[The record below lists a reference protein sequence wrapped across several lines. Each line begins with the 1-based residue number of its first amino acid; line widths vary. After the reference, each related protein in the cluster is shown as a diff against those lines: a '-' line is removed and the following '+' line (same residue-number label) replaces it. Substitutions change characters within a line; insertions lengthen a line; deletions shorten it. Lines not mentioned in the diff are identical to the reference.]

1 MKKSIRLVSAALAL
15 TLGCSA
21 AALPAAAAAQESATK
36 DESVYVTLAPDGSV
50 QQQTVSVWLH
60 RDSGLDGFADVSCLE
75 AIHDLK
81 GTAVPTQTGEQLTW
95 KVEAPDLYY
104 QGTTGRQLPITA
116 AITYELDG
124 QPLTAGQLLGK
135 SGHLKVT
142 IALTNHERRTVTID
156 GSPRAVYTPFAA
168 AVGATLDADRFTNI
182 KAEHGTVQTD
192 SARAAVAWV
201 CLPGMA
207 ETFDGLLTGSLRE
220 VQDKFVDTVTL
231 EANVTDCPALSFL
244 IGCAADP
251 SALSGMDE
259 FEQLGTVSEDLD
271 QLREATDQLL
281 TGTADLLDGVLQ
293 LHDAVTGE
301 LTDGVVKLDD
311 SVKGQLTTGAAQLR
325 DGLAALNSNS
335 AALNDGAAAVIA
347 SVLASATATLR
358 SQVAAQLV
366 ASAGMSPDA
375 AAAAAASQV
384 PDLTLDNYQQ
394 VIDSLLGSSTQAAQ
408 AAILNAIHTGAASV
422 SDLTPNE
429 CAALCVAWAKFADQ
443 GTATALQS
451 AEAKLTETA
460 TINTALE
467 KGQAALAN
475 QDPADVQQQIEAL
488 MTVGVPAESASTVLA
503 YMTGSGNTDPA
514 AAAAALA
521 TLQEYGPLVAAA
533 TSAAAQSALSGF
545 AAQEAAN
552 DPQLQAASA
561 QLRAAANSL
570 AQLRAFRDGLS
581 AYTAGVA
588 SAADGGQQLYN
599 GIAGDLASGTGSL
612 RAAVTG
618 QLTEGVDALL
628 DGTHQLADGMTEYD
642 AEGIQQLTGR
652 QELSQLQALADTAD
666 ALRAASES
674 YTSYTG
680 APENTACTVKFIMK
694 TQAPEPEPDEDE
706 AADAAAE
713 DGNDAPAQPA
723 PEPEKPSF
731 WQRLVSLFTGK
742 R

>member
-21 AALPAAAAAQESATK
+21 AALPAAAAAHESATK

-104 QGTTGRQLPITA
+104 QGTTGRQLPVTA
-116 AITYELDG
+116 AISYELDG

-156 GSPRAVYTPFAA
+156 GRTRTVYTPFAA
-168 AVGATLDADRFTNI
+168 AVGTTLDADRFTNI

-231 EANVTDCPALSFL
+231 EADVTDCPALSFL

-335 AALNDGAAAVIA
+335 AALNDGAAQLTDGIFQTASLMLQSATGNASIQLTPDNYTAVINSILGLPEQLQNETVSEVQSAAAGKAGEMTADLIGKLTAA
-347 SVLASATATLR
+347 SIAPDTLPFTGEELGRLLTGALILQMPHSGDLANTDLPTAVTAVQTQLDGVTAA
-358 SQVAAQLV
+358 VAAN
-366 ASAGMSPDA
+366 PYNA
-375 AAAAAASQV
+375 ADILTGFKQQAAASVNQDALTAAMTQEV
-384 PDLTLDNYQQ
+384 TAVIRAGHPDLD
-394 VIDSLLGSSTQAAQ
+394 AQ
-408 AAILNAIHTGAASV
+408 
-422 SDLTPNE
+422 
-429 CAALCVAWAKFADQ
+429 
-443 GTATALQS
+443 
-451 AEAKLTETA
+451 
-460 TINTALE
+460 
-467 KGQAALAN
+467 
-475 QDPADVQQQIEAL
+475 
-488 MTVGVPAESASTVLA
+488 
-503 YMTGSGNTDPA
+503 
-514 AAAAALA
+514 
-521 TLQEYGPLVAAA
+521 
-533 TSAAAQSALSGF
+533 
-545 AAQEAAN
+545 
-552 DPQLQAASA
+552 
-561 QLRAAANSL
+561 L
-570 AQLRAFRDGLS
+570 AQLGQVGQLKQLLDGAVALRGGIS
-581 AYTAGVA
+581 SYTAGVA
-588 SAADGGQQLYN
+588 SAAEGGQQLYN

-618 QLTEGVDALL
+618 QLTEGADALL
-628 DGTHQLADGMTEYD
+628 DGAHQLADGMTEYD

-694 TQAPEPEPDEDE
+694 TQAPEPEPDE
-706 AADAAAE
+706 AADADTNAAAGE
-713 DGNDAPAQPA
+713 DAPAQPA

>member
-21 AALPAAAAAQESATK
+21 AALPAAAAAHESATK

-60 RDSGLDGFADVSCLE
+60 RDGGLDGFADVSCLE

-116 AITYELDG
+116 AISYELDG
-124 QPLTAGQLLGK
+124 EPLSAGQLLGK

-168 AVGATLDADRFTNI
+168 AVGTTLDADRFTNI

-231 EANVTDCPALSFL
+231 EADVTDCPALSFL

-335 AALNDGAAAVIA
+335 AALNDGAAQLTDGIFQTASLMLQSATGNASIQLTPDNYNAVIN
-347 SVLASATATLR
+347 SILGLPEQLQNETVSAVQSAAAGKAGEMTAALI
-358 SQVAAQLV
+358 SQVINQGLDPAALGLSAEELGRLLTGALILQMPHSGDLANTDLPTAVTAVQAQLDGVTAAV
-366 ASAGMSPDA
+366 AADPDNA
-375 AAAAAASQV
+375 ADILTGFMQQAAAS
-384 PDLTLDNYQQ
+384 
-394 VIDSLLGSSTQAAQ
+394 
-408 AAILNAIHTGAASV
+408 
-422 SDLTPNE
+422 
-429 CAALCVAWAKFADQ
+429 
-443 GTATALQS
+443 
-451 AEAKLTETA
+451 
-460 TINTALE
+460 
-467 KGQAALAN
+467 AN
-475 QDPADVQQQIEAL
+475 QDAITAA
-488 MTVGVPAESASTVLA
+488 MTQEVTAVLRFK
-503 YMTGSGNTDPA
+503 NPD
-514 AAAAALA
+514 LD
-521 TLQEYGPLVAAA
+521 
-533 TSAAAQSALSGF
+533 AQ
-545 AAQEAAN
+545 
-552 DPQLQAASA
+552 
-561 QLRAAANSL
+561 L
-570 AQLRAFRDGLS
+570 AQLGQVGQLKQLLDGAVTLRGGIS
-581 AYTAGVA
+581 SYTAGVA
-588 SAADGGQQLYN
+588 SAAEGGQQLYN

-694 TQAPEPEPDEDE
+694 TQAPEPEPDE
-706 AADAAAE
+706 AADADTNAAAGE
-713 DGNDAPAQPA
+713 DAPAQPA

>member
-21 AALPAAAAAQESATK
+21 AALPAAAAANETATK

-75 AIHDLK
+75 AIHDLR

-116 AITYELDG
+116 AISYELDG

-168 AVGATLDADRFTNI
+168 AVGTTLDADRFTNI

-231 EANVTDCPALSFL
+231 EADVTDCPALSFL

-335 AALNDGAAAVIA
+335 AALNDGAAQLTDGIFQTASLMLQSATGNASIQLTPDNYTAVINSILGLPEQLQNETVSA
-347 SVLASATATLR
+347 VQSAAAAQAQTMTAALMQQLGVAGIAPDTLPFTGEELGRLLTGALILEMGKAAPTGDLTADLGAAANVVQAQLAAVAKDPNDLAAFLQKAAASAT
-358 SQVAAQLV
+358 
-366 ASAGMSPDA
+366 
-375 AAAAAASQV
+375 
-384 PDLTLDNYQQ
+384 
-394 VIDSLLGSSTQAAQ
+394 
-408 AAILNAIHTGAASV
+408 
-422 SDLTPNE
+422 
-429 CAALCVAWAKFADQ
+429 
-443 GTATALQS
+443 
-451 AEAKLTETA
+451 
-460 TINTALE
+460 
-467 KGQAALAN
+467 
-475 QDPADVQQQIEAL
+475 
-488 MTVGVPAESASTVLA
+488 
-503 YMTGSGNTDPA
+503 
-514 AAAAALA
+514 
-521 TLQEYGPLVAAA
+521 
-533 TSAAAQSALSGF
+533 
-545 AAQEAAN
+545 QEAIT
-552 DPQLQAASA
+552 AAMTQEVTAVIRAGHPNLDA
-561 QLRAAANSL
+561 QL
-570 AQLRAFRDGLS
+570 AQLGQVGQLKQLLDGAVTLRGGIS
-581 AYTAGVA
+581 SYTAGVA

-723 PEPEKPSF
+723 PAPEKQSF
-731 WQRLVSLFTGK
+731 WQRLVALFTGK

>member
-21 AALPAAAAAQESATK
+21 AALPAAAAAHESATK

-104 QGTTGRQLPITA
+104 QGTTGRQLPVTA
-116 AITYELDG
+116 AISYELDG

-156 GSPRAVYTPFAA
+156 GRTRTVYTPFAA
-168 AVGATLDADRFTNI
+168 AVGTTLDADRFTNI

-231 EANVTDCPALSFL
+231 EADVTDCPALSFL

-335 AALNDGAAAVIA
+335 AALNDGAAQLTDGIFQTASLMLQSATGNASIQLTPDNYTAVINSILGLPEQLQNETVSAVQSAAAGKAGEMTAALIGKLTAA
-347 SVLASATATLR
+347 SIAPDTLPFTGEELGQLLTGALILEMGKAAPTGDLTADL
-358 SQVAAQLV
+358 
-366 ASAGMSPDA
+366 GA
-375 AAAAAASQV
+375 AAAAVQAQLDGVLANVQSALAAS
-384 PDLTLDNYQQ
+384 
-394 VIDSLLGSSTQAAQ
+394 DSATA
-408 AAILNAIHTGAASV
+408 AAILTG
-422 SDLTPNE
+422 
-429 CAALCVAWAKFADQ
+429 F
-443 GTATALQS
+443 
-451 AEAKLTETA
+451 
-460 TINTALE
+460 
-467 KGQAALAN
+467 
-475 QDPADVQQQIEAL
+475 VQQA
-488 MTVGVPAESASTVLA
+488 
-503 YMTGSGNTDPA
+503 
-514 AAAAALA
+514 
-521 TLQEYGPLVAAA
+521 
-533 TSAAAQSALSGF
+533 
-545 AAQEAAN
+545 
-552 DPQLQAASA
+552 AASA
-561 QLRAAANSL
+561 TQEAITAAMTQEVTAVLRFKNPDLDAQL
-570 AQLRAFRDGLS
+570 AQLGQVGQLKQLLDGAVTLRGGIS
-581 AYTAGVA
+581 SYTAGVA

>member
-21 AALPAAAAAQESATK
+21 AALPAAAAAHESATK

-75 AIHDLK
+75 AIHDLR

-116 AITYELDG
+116 AISYELDG
-124 QPLTAGQLLGK
+124 EPLSAGQLLGK

-168 AVGATLDADRFTNI
+168 AVGTTLDADRFTNI
-182 KAEHGTVQTD
+182 EAAHGTVQTD

-231 EANVTDCPALSFL
+231 EADVTDCPALSFL

-335 AALNDGAAAVIA
+335 AALNDGAAQLTDGIFQTASLMLQSATGNASIQLTPDNYTAVINNVLGLPEQTQNA
-347 SVLASATATLR
+347 MVSTVQSAAAAQAQTMTAALMQQLAAAGLDPAALGLDADQLGQLLTGALILEMGKAAPTGDLTADLNAAATAVQAQLDGVLANVKSAL
-358 SQVAAQLV
+358 AA
-366 ASAGMSPDA
+366 SGSA
-375 AAAAAASQV
+375 AAAAI
-384 PDLTLDNYQQ
+384 LT
-394 VIDSLLGSSTQAAQ
+394 G
-408 AAILNAIHTGAASV
+408 
-422 SDLTPNE
+422 
-429 CAALCVAWAKFADQ
+429 F
-443 GTATALQS
+443 
-451 AEAKLTETA
+451 
-460 TINTALE
+460 
-467 KGQAALAN
+467 
-475 QDPADVQQQIEAL
+475 VQQA
-488 MTVGVPAESASTVLA
+488 
-503 YMTGSGNTDPA
+503 
-514 AAAAALA
+514 
-521 TLQEYGPLVAAA
+521 
-533 TSAAAQSALSGF
+533 
-545 AAQEAAN
+545 
-552 DPQLQAASA
+552 AASA
-561 QLRAAANSL
+561 TQEAITAAMTQEVWAVLKHQDPEIENKL
-570 AQLRAFRDGLS
+570 AQLGQVGQLKQLLDGAVALRGGIS
-581 AYTAGVA
+581 SYTAGVA

-694 TQAPEPEPDEDE
+694 TQAPEPEPDE
-706 AADAAAE
+706 AADADTNTAAGE
-713 DGNDAPAQPA
+713 DAPAQPA

>member
-60 RDSGLDGFADVSCLE
+60 RDGGLDGFADVSCLE

-156 GSPRAVYTPFAA
+156 GRTRTVYTPFAA
-168 AVGATLDADRFTNI
+168 AVGTTLDADRFTNI

-231 EANVTDCPALSFL
+231 DADVTDCPALSFL

-335 AALNDGAAAVIA
+335 AALNDGAAQLTDGIFQTASLMLQTATGDASIQLTPDNYNAVIN
-347 SVLASATATLR
+347 SILGLPEQLQNETVSAVQSAA
-358 SQVAAQLV
+358 AAQAQTMTAALV
-366 ASAGMSPDA
+366 QQLAAAGLDPTALGLDADQLGQLLTGALILEMGKAAPTGDLTADLGA
-375 AAAAAASQV
+375 AAAAVQAQLDGVLANVQSALTAS
-384 PDLTLDNYQQ
+384 
-394 VIDSLLGSSTQAAQ
+394 DSATA
-408 AAILNAIHTGAASV
+408 AAILTG
-422 SDLTPNE
+422 
-429 CAALCVAWAKFADQ
+429 F
-443 GTATALQS
+443 
-451 AEAKLTETA
+451 
-460 TINTALE
+460 
-467 KGQAALAN
+467 
-475 QDPADVQQQIEAL
+475 VQQA
-488 MTVGVPAESASTVLA
+488 
-503 YMTGSGNTDPA
+503 
-514 AAAAALA
+514 
-521 TLQEYGPLVAAA
+521 
-533 TSAAAQSALSGF
+533 
-545 AAQEAAN
+545 
-552 DPQLQAASA
+552 AASA
-561 QLRAAANSL
+561 TQEAITAAMTQEVTAVLRFKNPDLDAQL
-570 AQLRAFRDGLS
+570 AQLGQVGQLKQLLDGAVALRGGIS
-581 AYTAGVA
+581 SYTAGVA
-588 SAADGGQQLYN
+588 SAAEGGQQLYN

-618 QLTEGVDALL
+618 QLTEGADALL
-628 DGTHQLADGMTEYD
+628 DGAHQLADGMTEYD

-731 WQRLVSLFTGK
+731 WPRLVALFTGK

>member
-21 AALPAAAAAQESATK
+21 AALPAAAAAHESATK

-75 AIHDLK
+75 AIHDLR

-116 AITYELDG
+116 AISYELDG

-168 AVGATLDADRFTNI
+168 AVGTTLDADRFTNI

-231 EANVTDCPALSFL
+231 EADVTDCPALSFL

-335 AALNDGAAAVIA
+335 AALNDGAAQLTDGIFQTASLMLQTATGNPSIQLTPDNYNAVIN
-347 SVLASATATLR
+347 SILGLPEQLQNETVSAVQSAA
-358 SQVAAQLV
+358 AAQAQTMTAALMQQLG
-366 ASAGMSPDA
+366 ALAAAGLDPAALGLDADQLGQLLTGALILEMGKAAPTGDLTADLGA
-375 AAAAAASQV
+375 AAAAVQAQLDGVLANVQSALAAS
-384 PDLTLDNYQQ
+384 
-394 VIDSLLGSSTQAAQ
+394 DSATA
-408 AAILNAIHTGAASV
+408 AAILTG
-422 SDLTPNE
+422 
-429 CAALCVAWAKFADQ
+429 F
-443 GTATALQS
+443 
-451 AEAKLTETA
+451 
-460 TINTALE
+460 
-467 KGQAALAN
+467 
-475 QDPADVQQQIEAL
+475 VQQA
-488 MTVGVPAESASTVLA
+488 
-503 YMTGSGNTDPA
+503 
-514 AAAAALA
+514 
-521 TLQEYGPLVAAA
+521 
-533 TSAAAQSALSGF
+533 
-545 AAQEAAN
+545 
-552 DPQLQAASA
+552 AASA
-561 QLRAAANSL
+561 TQEAITAAMTQEVTAVLRFKNPDLDAQL
-570 AQLRAFRDGLS
+570 AQLGQVGQLKQLLDGAVTLRGGIS
-581 AYTAGVA
+581 SYTAGVA

-694 TQAPEPEPDEDE
+694 TQAPEPEPDE
-706 AADAAAE
+706 AADADTNAAAGE
-713 DGNDAPAQPA
+713 DAPAQPA

>member
-21 AALPAAAAAQESATK
+21 AALPAAAAANETAAK

-75 AIHDLK
+75 AIHDLR

-116 AITYELDG
+116 AISYELDG

-142 IALTNHERRTVTID
+142 IALTNHERRTATID

-168 AVGATLDADRFTNI
+168 AVGTTLDADRFTNI
-182 KAEHGTVQTD
+182 EAAHGTVQTD

-231 EANVTDCPALSFL
+231 EADVTDCPALSFL

-259 FEQLGTVSEDLD
+259 FEQLGTVGEDLD

-335 AALNDGAAAVIA
+335 AALNDGAAQLTDGIFQTASLMLQTATGNPSIQLTPDNYNAVINSILGLPEQLQNETVSA
-347 SVLASATATLR
+347 VQSAAAGKAGEMTAALMQQLGALAAAGLDPAALGLDADQLGQLLTGALILEMGKAAPTGDLTADL
-358 SQVAAQLV
+358 
-366 ASAGMSPDA
+366 GA
-375 AAAAAASQV
+375 AAAAVQAQLDGVTAAV
-384 PDLTLDNYQQ
+384 AANPDNAADILTGFMQQ
-394 VIDSLLGSSTQAAQ
+394 A
-408 AAILNAIHTGAASV
+408 AASV
-422 SDLTPNE
+422 
-429 CAALCVAWAKFADQ
+429 
-443 GTATALQS
+443 
-451 AEAKLTETA
+451 
-460 TINTALE
+460 
-467 KGQAALAN
+467 N
-475 QDPADVQQQIEAL
+475 QDAL
-488 MTVGVPAESASTVLA
+488 TAAMT
-503 YMTGSGNTDPA
+503 
-514 AAAAALA
+514 
-521 TLQEYGPLVAAA
+521 QEVTAVIRAGHPDLD
-533 TSAAAQSALSGF
+533 AQ
-545 AAQEAAN
+545 
-552 DPQLQAASA
+552 
-561 QLRAAANSL
+561 L
-570 AQLRAFRDGLS
+570 AQLGQVGQLKQLLDGAVTLRGGIS
-581 AYTAGVA
+581 SYTAGVA

-694 TQAPEPEPDEDE
+694 TQAPEPEPDE
-706 AADAAAE
+706 AADADTNAAAGE
-713 DGNDAPAQPA
+713 DAPAQPA

>member
-21 AALPAAAAAQESATK
+21 AALPAAAAANESATK

-75 AIHDLK
+75 NIHDLR
-81 GTAVPTQTGEQLTW
+81 GTAAPTQTGEQLTW

-104 QGTTGRQLPITA
+104 QGTTGRQLPVTA
-116 AITYELDG
+116 AISYELDG

-142 IALTNHERRTVTID
+142 IALTNHERRTATID

-168 AVGATLDADRFTNI
+168 AVGTTLDADRFTNI
-182 KAEHGTVQTD
+182 EAAHGTVQTD

-231 EANVTDCPALSFL
+231 EADVTDCPALSFL

-251 SALSGMDE
+251 SALSGLDE

-335 AALNDGAAAVIA
+335 AALNDGAAQLTDGIFQTASLMLQTATGNASIQLTPDNYNAVINSILGLPEQLQNETVSAVQSAAAGKAGEMTADLIGKLAAAGLDPAALGLDADQLGQLLTGALILEMGKAAPTGDLTADLGVAAAAVQAQLDGVLANVQSALAA
-347 SVLASATATLR
+347 SDSATAAAILTGFVQQAAASATQEAITAAMTQEVTAVLR
-358 SQVAAQLV
+358 FKN
-366 ASAGMSPDA
+366 
-375 AAAAAASQV
+375 
-384 PDLTLDNYQQ
+384 PDLD
-394 VIDSLLGSSTQAAQ
+394 AQ
-408 AAILNAIHTGAASV
+408 
-422 SDLTPNE
+422 
-429 CAALCVAWAKFADQ
+429 
-443 GTATALQS
+443 
-451 AEAKLTETA
+451 
-460 TINTALE
+460 
-467 KGQAALAN
+467 
-475 QDPADVQQQIEAL
+475 
-488 MTVGVPAESASTVLA
+488 
-503 YMTGSGNTDPA
+503 
-514 AAAAALA
+514 
-521 TLQEYGPLVAAA
+521 
-533 TSAAAQSALSGF
+533 
-545 AAQEAAN
+545 
-552 DPQLQAASA
+552 
-561 QLRAAANSL
+561 L
-570 AQLRAFRDGLS
+570 AQLGQVGQLKQLLDGAVTLRGGIS
-581 AYTAGVA
+581 SYTAGVA

-723 PEPEKPSF
+723 PAPEKQSF
-731 WQRLVSLFTGK
+731 WQRLVALFTGK

>member
-60 RDSGLDGFADVSCLE
+60 RDGGLDGFADVSCLE

-104 QGTTGRQLPITA
+104 QGTTGRQLPVTA

-168 AVGATLDADRFTNI
+168 AVGAVLDADRFTNI

-231 EANVTDCPALSFL
+231 EADVTDCPALSFL

-251 SALSGMDE
+251 SALSGLDE

-335 AALNDGAAAVIA
+335 AALNDGAAQLTDGIFQTASLMLQSATGDASIQLTPDNYTAVINSILGLPEQLQNETVSEVQSA
-347 SVLASATATLR
+347 AAGKAGKMTTALISQGLDPAALGLSAEELGRLLTGALILQLGSTGSVSPTGDLDADITNAAAVVQAQLAAVAGDSTALAAFLQQAAASATQEAITAAMTQEVTAVLR
-358 SQVAAQLV
+358 FKN
-366 ASAGMSPDA
+366 
-375 AAAAAASQV
+375 
-384 PDLTLDNYQQ
+384 PDLD
-394 VIDSLLGSSTQAAQ
+394 AQ
-408 AAILNAIHTGAASV
+408 
-422 SDLTPNE
+422 
-429 CAALCVAWAKFADQ
+429 
-443 GTATALQS
+443 
-451 AEAKLTETA
+451 
-460 TINTALE
+460 
-467 KGQAALAN
+467 
-475 QDPADVQQQIEAL
+475 
-488 MTVGVPAESASTVLA
+488 
-503 YMTGSGNTDPA
+503 
-514 AAAAALA
+514 
-521 TLQEYGPLVAAA
+521 
-533 TSAAAQSALSGF
+533 
-545 AAQEAAN
+545 
-552 DPQLQAASA
+552 
-561 QLRAAANSL
+561 L
-570 AQLRAFRDGLS
+570 AQLGQVGQLKQLLDGAVTLRGGIS
-581 AYTAGVA
+581 SYTAGVA

-694 TQAPEPEPDEDE
+694 TQAPEPEPDE
-706 AADAAAE
+706 AADADTNAAAGE
-713 DGNDAPAQPA
+713 DAPAQPA

>member
-21 AALPAAAAAQESATK
+21 AALPAAAAAHESATK

-60 RDSGLDGFADVSCLE
+60 RDGGLDGFADVSCLE

-116 AITYELDG
+116 AISYELDG
-124 QPLTAGQLLGK
+124 EPLSAGQLLGK

-168 AVGATLDADRFTNI
+168 AVGTTLDADRFTNI

-231 EANVTDCPALSFL
+231 EADVTDCPALSFL

-335 AALNDGAAAVIA
+335 AALNDGAAQLTDGIFQTASLMLQSATGNASIQLTPDNYNAVIN
-347 SVLASATATLR
+347 SILGLPEQLQNETVSAVQSAAAGKAGEMTAALI
-358 SQVAAQLV
+358 SQVINQGLDPAALGLSAEELGRLLTGALILQMPHSGDLANTDLPTAVTAVQAQLDGVTAAV
-366 ASAGMSPDA
+366 AADPDNA
-375 AAAAAASQV
+375 ADILTGFMQQAAAS
-384 PDLTLDNYQQ
+384 
-394 VIDSLLGSSTQAAQ
+394 
-408 AAILNAIHTGAASV
+408 
-422 SDLTPNE
+422 
-429 CAALCVAWAKFADQ
+429 
-443 GTATALQS
+443 
-451 AEAKLTETA
+451 
-460 TINTALE
+460 
-467 KGQAALAN
+467 AN
-475 QDPADVQQQIEAL
+475 QDAITAA
-488 MTVGVPAESASTVLA
+488 MTQEVTAVLRFK
-503 YMTGSGNTDPA
+503 NPNLD
-514 AAAAALA
+514 
-521 TLQEYGPLVAAA
+521 
-533 TSAAAQSALSGF
+533 AQ
-545 AAQEAAN
+545 
-552 DPQLQAASA
+552 
-561 QLRAAANSL
+561 L
-570 AQLRAFRDGLS
+570 AQLGQVGQLKQLLDGAVTLRGGIS
-581 AYTAGVA
+581 SYTAGVA

-723 PEPEKPSF
+723 PAPEKQSF
-731 WQRLVSLFTGK
+731 WQRLVALFTGK

>member
-104 QGTTGRQLPITA
+104 QGTTGRQLPVTA

-168 AVGATLDADRFTNI
+168 AVGTTLDADRFTNI

-231 EANVTDCPALSFL
+231 EADVTDCPALSFL

-335 AALNDGAAAVIA
+335 AALNDGAAQLTDGIFQTASLMLQSATGDASIQLTPDNYNAVINSILGLPEQLQNETVSEVQSA
-347 SVLASATATLR
+347 AAGKAGEMTAALIGQGLDPAALGLSAEELGRLLTGALILQLGSTGSVSPTGDLDADITNAAAVVQAQLAAAAGDSTALAAFLQQAAASATQEAITAAMTQEVTAVLR
-358 SQVAAQLV
+358 FKN
-366 ASAGMSPDA
+366 
-375 AAAAAASQV
+375 
-384 PDLTLDNYQQ
+384 PDLD
-394 VIDSLLGSSTQAAQ
+394 AQ
-408 AAILNAIHTGAASV
+408 
-422 SDLTPNE
+422 
-429 CAALCVAWAKFADQ
+429 
-443 GTATALQS
+443 
-451 AEAKLTETA
+451 
-460 TINTALE
+460 
-467 KGQAALAN
+467 
-475 QDPADVQQQIEAL
+475 
-488 MTVGVPAESASTVLA
+488 
-503 YMTGSGNTDPA
+503 
-514 AAAAALA
+514 
-521 TLQEYGPLVAAA
+521 
-533 TSAAAQSALSGF
+533 
-545 AAQEAAN
+545 
-552 DPQLQAASA
+552 
-561 QLRAAANSL
+561 L
-570 AQLRAFRDGLS
+570 AQLGQVGQLKQLLDGAVTLRGGIS
-581 AYTAGVA
+581 SYTAGVA

-723 PEPEKPSF
+723 PAPEKQSF
-731 WQRLVSLFTGK
+731 WQRLVALFTGK